1 MFIDMKK
8 TIYKELIL
16 IFIAVLLFS
25 NIITAYFVSQTFENT
40 TISDMKNSLTNSV
53 DEAKTIYTEYNISI
67 EDLNYLFKDK
77 TIPIIFT
84 DNIEEYKLTVE
95 QMSRLNNGES
105 ILIDTVDSNV
115 HEFPVAISKVDNN
128 YIVSDIGG
136 HSIFIKV
143 REIISLNSTIAIV
156 LGSMIFMVV
165 GKMIIEPIKEITDA
179 TKKVA
184 TGDFKV
190 ELVNN
195 RNDELGDLIE
205 SFNKMTKDLGSIE
218 ILRNDFI
225 SDISHEF
232 KTPITSIE
240 GYTKLLVDCNDDNRD
255 DYIEIILRE
264 TNRLS
269 TMATNILTL
278 NKLDNE
284 GIYSNETFRLDEQIR
299 KSILLLENKWC
310 KKDLEL
316 DVELDEVTFTG
327 NKGLINQIWINLID
341 NAVKFSPL
349 KGTIIISLIDNV
361 DKCEFI
367 IEDQGMGIK
376 TEDQKRIFD
385 KFYKGDKSRNT
396 EGTGLGLSI
405 VKRIVDLHD
414 GIIELTSEV
423 GKGTKIRITLKKI

>member
-1 MFIDMKK
+1 MKK
-8 TIYKELIL
+8 TIYKELII
-16 IFIAVLLFS
+16 IFITVLLFS

-40 TISDMKNSLTNSV
+40 TISDMKDILMNSV
-53 DEAKTIYTEYNISI
+53 DEAKGIYTEYNISQR
-67 EDLNYLFKDK
+67 DLDYLFRDK

-84 DNIEEYKLTVE
+84 DNVEEYKLTDE
-95 QMSRLNNGES
+95 QISRLNNGDS
-105 ILIDTVDSNV
+105 ILIDTMDSNV
-115 HEFPVAISKVDNN
+115 HEFPVAITKVDNT

-136 HSIFIKV
+136 HSIFIQV
-143 REIISLNSTIAIV
+143 REIVSLNSTIAIV

-195 RNDELGDLIE
+195 RKDELGDLIE

-240 GYTKLLVDCNDDNRD
+240 GYTKLLVDCKDDNRD
-255 DYIEIILRE
+255 EYIEIILRE
-264 TNRLS
+264 TSRLS

-284 GIYSNETFRLDEQIR
+284 GIYSNESFRLDEQIR

-310 KKDLEL
+310 KKNLEL
-316 DVELDEVTFTG
+316 DVELDELIFNG

-341 NAVKFSPL
+341 NAVKFSPQ
-349 KGTIIISLIDNV
+349 KGTIKISLIDYI

-376 TEDQKRIFD
+376 TEDQKRVFD
-385 KFYKGDKSRNT
+385 KFYKSDKSRNT

-423 GKGTKIRITLKKI
+423 GKGTRIRIVLKKNI